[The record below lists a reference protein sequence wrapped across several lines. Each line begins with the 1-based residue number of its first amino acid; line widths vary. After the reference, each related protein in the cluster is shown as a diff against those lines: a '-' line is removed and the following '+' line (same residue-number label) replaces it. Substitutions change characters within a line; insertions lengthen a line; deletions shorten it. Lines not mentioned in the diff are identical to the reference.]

1 MIAKST
7 IESVF
12 ESSRVEEVIGD
23 FVQLKK
29 SGSNYK
35 GLSPFTEERTP
46 SFMVSPAKQIW
57 KDFSSGKGGTAVTF
71 LMEHEHFTYPE
82 AIKYLAKKYNIEVEE
97 TQKTSEQKLE
107 DSERESMYLITEYA
121 KDYFQSNL
129 MKSEEGKSI
138 GLSYFKEREF
148 SYEIIEKFKL
158 GYSFNKSNNFSEE
171 AIKKGYKLNFL
182 EKTGLTI
189 VKDEKNIDRF
199 KGRVMFPILSM
210 SGRVL
215 GFGGRTLKSSKNIA
229 KYINSPESLIYY
241 KSKVLYG
248 IFQAKQTI
256 VKEDNCFLVEGYTD
270 VIKLHQKGIKNVVA
284 SSGTALTENQIRLIS
299 RLTKNITVL
308 FDGDSAGS
316 RATLR
321 GIDIILEQDMNV
333 RICNLPE
340 GEDPDSFANSKQTEE
355 LRIFFKE
362 NSKDFIKYK
371 ASLLVDEAEND
382 PVKKAAVVRN
392 MVESISKI
400 TDQIKK
406 EIYIKEC
413 SSIMGIS
420 EQVLYS
426 TLAQIQKK
434 SFKKDIKDS
443 KQNFD
448 SFSIVKSENSKK
460 ETNILYELEKKIIE
474 ILLLY
479 GNNIEDFED
488 EIEKEDKNGKLI
500 LSPIIRRVKVFEKIY
515 MDLHEDEMEFSNEN
529 FRKIYYKIIECYNEN
544 KEISNDKILN
554 SLPRELEIE
563 ITNIL
568 MNDEKYMLHDWERN
582 SIFPKA
588 KNTSISQLVIETI
601 LNLRCFLIDKK
612 LNEFKDKTSDNIDN
626 KLVLEDVV
634 NYSSLKTR
642 LSKKLNRVI

>member
-57 KDFSSGKGGTAVTF
+57 KDFSSGKGGTVVTF

-121 KDYFQSNL
+121 KDYFQNNL

-148 SYEIIEKFKL
+148 SDEIIEKFKL

-299 RLTKNITVL
+299 RLTKNVTVL

-434 SFKKDIKDS
+434 SFKKDIKES

-448 SFSIVKSENSKK
+448 SFSIVKSENSKR

-554 SLPRELEIE
+554 ALPRELEIE

>member
-554 SLPRELEIE
+554 ALPRELEIE